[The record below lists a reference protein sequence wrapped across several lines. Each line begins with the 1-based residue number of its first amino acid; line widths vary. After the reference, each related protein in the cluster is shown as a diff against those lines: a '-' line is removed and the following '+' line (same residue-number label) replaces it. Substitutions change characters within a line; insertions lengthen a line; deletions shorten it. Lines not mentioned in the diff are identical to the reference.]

1 MNIDGI
7 TLHAL
12 AQEIDSLVQGARID
26 RITQPDKMTIVLS
39 LRQPGRNLTLTISAE
54 PDRPHIFVS
63 EQTYDNPAVPP
74 AFCMLLR
81 KHLGGARIISIEQI
95 DFERVIC
102 IRMENLNELGDVVQK
117 SLMIEIMGK
126 HSNII
131 FVDNKNRIVDSIKH
145 ISGMVSSVREVLPGR
160 EYFIPNTLN
169 KQNPLSITTDIWN
182 TELFAKP
189 TS

>member
-26 RITQPDKMTIVLS
+26 RSTQPDKMTIVLS

-81 KHLGGARIISIEQI
+81 KHLENSRIANLEQHHLDRILWLNFDARG
-95 DFERVIC
+95 FR
-102 IRMENLNELGDVVQK
+102 
-117 SLMIEIMGK
+117 
-126 HSNII
+126 
-131 FVDNKNRIVDSIKH
+131 F
-145 ISGMVSSVREVLPGR
+145 RECDGVHR
-160 EYFIPNTLN
+160 
-169 KQNPLSITTDIWN
+169 
-182 TELFAKP
+182 
-189 TS
+189 